1 MASENRRFVQFPH
14 PGGEHSP
21 DHGDWKEWNPT
32 RNPHGRKFLEI
43 AGTWLESLDSA
54 KANEGKLW
62 AWAEWEPES
71 RVLRRFA
78 PSGYGPSYLWEPTWL
93 PKESYRG
100 LHNTDPLV
108 FDGFYYS
115 NCKQQSF
122 KGLKQL
128 GRGSVVIFGSRK
140 GSRKSPYWVVDTVFV
155 VSDYVDH
162 ADTDYEKRL
171 AGRVPQCFQDAV
183 LSTYGDAGPYGSQ
196 RWYRGATYD
205 EPVDGMFSFFP
216 CVPAEIENPFPRPRI
231 ELPPAHFTP
240 SLAQGVKGCYLH
252 AAPLD
257 ESTLETLWR
266 SIVEQVLGQGLFL
279 GVAAACPAR
288 HTPAVLHSGGPEPRG
303 DS

>member
-21 DHGDWKEWNPT
+21 DHGDWKGWNPT
-32 RNPHGRKFLEI
+32 SNPHGRKFLEI
-43 AGTWLESLDSA
+43 AGTWLESLDPE

-71 RVLRRFA
+71 RVLRRFS
-78 PSGYGPSYLWEPTWL
+78 PPRDGLPSYLWEPTWL

-115 NCKQQSF
+115 NCKQQAF
-122 KGLKQL
+122 KGLRQL
-128 GRGSVVIFGSRK
+128 GRGSVMVFGSRK
-140 GSRKSPYWVVDTVFV
+140 GPHWVVDTVFV
-155 VSDYVDH
+155 VADYVDH
-162 ADTDYEKRL
+162 ADTDYGERL

-183 LSTYGDAGPYGSQ
+183 LSTYRDAGSYDSQ

-216 CVPAEIENPFPRPRI
+216 CVPAETERPFARPRI

-240 SLAQGVKGCYLH
+240 SLAQGAKGYSLH
-252 AAPLD
+252 AVPLD
-257 ESTLETLWR
+257 QSTLETLWR

-279 GVAAACPAR
+279 AVAAACPAR
-288 HTPAVLHSGGPEPRG
+288 HTPAVLHPGEPEPRG